1 MKYDNASWHYSGEL
15 PSNSPKEYGGT
26 HIALSLCLAIVIVL
40 LNLTACGS
48 NASPVEMIIMDYPHG
63 ETRLYVERNGQARL
77 SYGPHPQ
84 FQEVKTGTF
93 KIDDL
98 YQQLIP
104 RLHDNVP
111 REEWPD
117 QKSVAGMV
125 TITYQDKTEKD
136 YLIFDAKEFAED
148 IFNKARKNRL
158 DPDPKPW
165 PF

>member
-1 MKYDNASWHYSGEL
+1 MSDSETIYRHHTQLTAINFVS
-15 PSNSPKEYGGT
+15 
-26 HIALSLCLAIVIVL
+26 LSLGLAIIMVSL
-40 LNLTACGS
+40 SLTACSDNGRS
-48 NASPVEMIIMDYPHG
+48 IEMIIMDYPHG
-63 ETRLYVERNGQARL
+63 ETGLYVERNGRTRL
-77 SYGPHPQ
+77 SYGPNPQ
-84 FQEVKTGTF
+84 FQAVKTGTF

-98 YQQLIP
+98 YQQLLP

-125 TITYQDKTEKD
+125 TIIYQDETKKD
-136 YLIFDAKEFAED
+136 YLIFDATEFAKD

-165 PF
+165 PY